1 MVWSEMIFQDTDDK
15 DRLGFQVVLVGCIL
29 NELDCTIYI
38 YKLRH
43 PPSAQPPAQSSSSP
57 LIHC

>member
-38 YKLRH
+38 YI
-43 PPSAQPPAQSSSSP
+43 S
-57 LIHC
+57 